1 MNLER
6 HLLAAQTP
14 KYISGAAG
22 TPRGRANRVK
32 GIDLQT
38 QPFKV
43 AHQRVTLDVDMATK
57 SIQGFTELI
66 IVPLSGSLKTVRLD
80 AREMQIKE
88 IYVNGSRLTN
98 YIHRD
103 MLYINDPERF
113 EDAIDSKHV
122 SVWDMY
128 SREFNMHL
136 HHLLREKLNY
146 IFGEV
151 SLDPLLHPDRI
162 DILNTEELRIAL
174 PENLRLEVSD
184 KHNSPFTPSRSKGTL
199 GGEAYTPISIGIEYE
214 LLNPK
219 SGFNFVCDG
228 DDKRLW
234 HAYTTNSDYHVS
246 TSSWVPCIDNLWER
260 STWLIEVSIP
270 RTIKD
275 IGKSGKDTDQ
285 TKQQDEHEGDEHD
298 DDDDDDPDN
307 EDLVVCTGDMANTK
321 EMPHSSDVSRKTVS
335 WSIFNPVCA
344 HHVGFAVGCFKS
356 MELADLDDK
365 DVPNVVDED
374 NEEEVDV
381 DKEESS
387 LVVMLYYLAGWEE
400 QAKNTCIFANNA
412 LNFFAKEFGAFPFN
426 SYGIIFVDGPSYPY
440 NNFSGLSVVS
450 DKVLYPPNVIEP
462 MLTTTEE
469 ILECITSQWSG
480 INMVP
485 LTYNDFWVTIGI
497 AKFMA
502 LQYLEKLMGVNEFR
516 FQIRKKM
523 EAIVAKDQGKPPIG
537 NLTLQ
542 APISEYDLE
551 FVRLKAPMVLFI
563 LDRRMTKTDK
573 LFGLFRVLPKI
584 FLQAM
589 SSDLPNGGLSTLHF
603 QHVCERVNRNRLETF
618 FRQWVYGVGTP
629 SFQITHRFNKKRML
643 IEVVIRQTQHHRQ
656 NDIHSTPDTFI
667 ENSLSFL
674 ESHPT
679 HPQQN
684 LFLGPMTIRVHEADG
699 TPYEHIVDIK
709 DTVVKF
715 DVMYNTRLRRLRK
728 NKDEDGNPIQVF
740 TKLGDVLESEED
752 VRNWHF
758 TEWPKRDEDVFD
770 AFEWLRVDTDLE
782 WIGTFDV
789 RQADYMYALQIQ
801 QDRDIEAQIAA
812 AEFFGRQEKATS
824 VYCTILTR
832 TLMDPRYFYGVR
844 IAAARALASLS
855 NTKNNFMGI
864 DYIIKSYK
872 TLFCFENS
880 SIPMGNV
887 FGDFG
892 RFFLQKEVPLILSAV
907 KDDDGVSPSRVKSM
921 LFNMLKYNDNSNNEF
936 QDCFYINGLV
946 HALTKAIIP
955 TRADKRFVDFHLE
968 RETNTIAHSKEL
980 TFISKVVDEI
990 NRIQKLDA
998 WMPSYHNVVSIAC
1011 VREKIMLARHNLLDI
1026 NFEELLGLTRPA
1038 NSLEVRV
1045 LAFEGLFLLGGLKN
1059 KHILKYYLETILLD
1073 QLMANSRNQLIQALV
1088 TAVGEAAIH
1097 GTPSMI
1103 DDPEFKSL
1111 EKILETGTEGG
1122 GIAPNNMVVIEEAQS
1137 SEMASQ
1143 RDAVAR
1149 ATIKGAIELL
1159 RRDLSVGRGLRDILW
1174 ELLHTSLLS
1183 YVEKK
1188 NVFFL
1193 CEILYQEV
1201 DSFPVI
1207 ISVPCV
1213 PFEELKKKIV
1223 AKNLGGGQVV
1233 IKREGRFKIS
1243 LSTKI
1248 LLGSSHKYGSRQSNR
1263 NFRTRSNTNVE
1274 TADAPPPEPK
1284 VTLKLSHAPLSK
1296 PVEIEEVKL
1305 DNVVVKRDPA
1315 HPNVVKIKFANRS
1328 LAEITQSGPVVTNN
1342 NYKVTVWL
1350 SRFEAGP
1357 YLRLCEKTGKVE
1369 LSNKPF
1375 DSASEKPGNDEA
1387 VVQNE
1392 NAEEDGEPMQVEE
1405 IETVPTMDSV
1415 SEEMDNA
1422 PQEEKKTEPDEQNPE
1437 EFKNEEQEDAK
1448 HEESPERADVVLN
1461 LEEPATTPRGVPG
1474 VEKET
1479 PIEDEEPSESITQEK
1494 EAASEITEKPKPKLK
1509 LKLSLKR

>member
-6 HLLAAQTP
+6 HILAAQTP

-103 MLYINDPERF
+103 MLYINDPKRF
-113 EDAIDSKHV
+113 EDAIDSKQV

-151 SLDPLLHPDRI
+151 SLDPVLHPDRI

-174 PENLRLEVSD
+174 PDNLRLEVSD
-184 KHNSPFTPSRSKGTL
+184 KHNSPFTPSRSKGTV

-228 DDKRLW
+228 DDKKLW
-234 HAYTTNSDYHVS
+234 HAYTTNADYHVS

-275 IGKSGKDTDQ
+275 IGKSGKNADEANE
-285 TKQQDEHEGDEHD
+285 QDGPEDGEHDD

-344 HHVGFAVGCFKS
+344 HHVGFAIGCFKS
-356 MELADLDDK
+356 LELADLDDK

-387 LVVMLYYLAGWEE
+387 LVVMLYYLAGLEE

-412 LNFFAKEFGAFPFN
+412 LNFFAKEFGAFPFS
-426 SYGIIFVDGPSYPY
+426 SYGIIFVNGPSYPY

-502 LQYLEKLMGVNEFR
+502 LQYLEKLMGTNEFR

-523 EAIVAKDQGKPPIG
+523 EAIVEKDQGKPPIG

-542 APISEYDLE
+542 SPISEYDLE

-584 FLQAM
+584 FLQAL

-618 FRQWVYGVGTP
+618 FRQWVYGIGTP

-907 KDDDGVSPSRVKSM
+907 KDDDGVTPSRVKSM

-936 QDCFYINGLV
+936 QDCFYINDLV
-946 HALTKAIIP
+946 HSLTKAIIP

-968 RETNTIAHSKEL
+968 REANAMTHSKEQ
-980 TFISKVVDEI
+980 TFINKVVDEI

-1011 VREKIMLARHNLLDI
+1011 VREKIMLARHNLLDV
-1026 NFEELLGLTRPA
+1026 NFEELLGLTRPT
-1038 NSLEVRV
+1038 NPLEVRV

-1073 QLMANSRNQLIQALV
+1073 KLMANSRSQLIQALM

-1183 YVEKK
+1183 YAEKK
-1188 NVFFL
+1188 HVFFL

-1223 AKNLGGGQVV
+1223 AKNLGGGQVI

-1248 LLGSSHKYGSRQSNR
+1248 LLGGSNKYGSRQSNR
-1263 NFRTRSNTNVE
+1263 NFRTRSNTTVE
-1274 TADAPPPEPK
+1274 IDAPEPEPEPK
-1284 VTLKLSHAPLSK
+1284 VMLKLSHAPLTK
-1296 PVEIEEVKL
+1296 ETVEIEEVKL
-1305 DNVVVKRDPA
+1305 PAVTRDAA
-1315 HPNVVKIKFANRS
+1315 HPNIVKIKFAARS
-1328 LAEITQSGPVVTNN
+1328 LAEITQSGPIVSKNN
-1342 NYKVTVWL
+1342 FKVTVWL
-1350 SRFEAGP
+1350 NRFEAGP
-1357 YLRLCEKTGKVE
+1357 YLRLSDETGKVE

-1375 DSASEKPGNDEA
+1375 DMVIEEYETE
-1387 VVQNE
+1387 VQHGH
-1392 NAEEDGEPMQVEE
+1392 AEEDPESMQVDESE
-1405 IETVPTMDSV
+1405 AVPVVESV
-1415 SEEMDNA
+1415 SEQTAKALEK
-1422 PQEEKKTEPDEQNPE
+1422 EEIIESFEENQSEPKKEENEKAENEEILEKADVIQNPE
-1437 EFKNEEQEDAK
+1437 EPKEAPDAD
-1448 HEESPERADVVLN
+1448 PEAQQL
-1461 LEEPATTPRGVPG
+1461 
-1474 VEKET
+1474 VEK
-1479 PIEDEEPSESITQEK
+1479 PLESVPQ
-1494 EAASEITEKPKPKLK
+1494 EAATKKTEKPKPKLK